1 MMFPLKAIF
10 LTIAGW
16 FIIPFLAWCTPA
28 TATHYRWLDG
38 IFGNG
43 TPDTINGDAHYHE
56 LVPNLFWRRYRWTAF
71 RNPLNAWYYSHGP
84 EGVTK
89 R

>member
-1 MMFPLKAIF
+1 MTIKAIF

-16 FIIPFLAWCTPA
+16 FIVPFLAWRTPA

-43 TPDTINGDAHYHE
+43 TPDTLAE
-56 LVPNLFWRRYRWTAF
+56 LIALAKKSSVPIK
-71 RNPLNAWYYSHGP
+71 G
-84 EGVTK
+84 
-89 R
+89 